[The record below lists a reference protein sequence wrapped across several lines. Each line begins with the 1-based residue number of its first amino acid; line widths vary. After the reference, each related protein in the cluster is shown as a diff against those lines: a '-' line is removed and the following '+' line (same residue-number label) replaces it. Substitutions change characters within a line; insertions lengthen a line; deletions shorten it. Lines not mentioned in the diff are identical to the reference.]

1 LCVIPDLIRNPV
13 FSIGAPMISID
24 AKRCSLCGLCVPVC
38 VRRILEEGDKGV
50 VVTEPELCIFCG
62 HCRAVCQTDAPS
74 FSHLD
79 ETEFEPVANADKLP
93 NPSEFLRFL
102 RRRRST
108 RVYKEKPVEIEKLRM
123 ILEAGRFAPT
133 GGNRQP
139 CEYIVVRGRELL
151 DQVCS
156 LAIQTLQRLGESVKE
171 AFRRHDQL
179 KEPLPEEFIPIQNY
193 PPVWERMAKKWE
205 EGVDLLFYHAPAL
218 ILIHTKRGATTSADV
233 DTGLSAMHMI
243 LMAET
248 MGLGTCL
255 NGFLVTALKRSEELR
270 KALEIPDDHQVH
282 VTFTIGYADVEFL
295 RLVARNPVNVK
306 WMGDE

>member
-1 LCVIPDLIRNPV
+1 
-13 FSIGAPMISID
+13 MISID
-24 AKRCSLCGLCVPVC
+24 EKQCTLCGLCVPVC

-50 VVTEPELCIFCG
+50 VVTDPELCIFCG
-62 HCRAVCQTDAPS
+62 HCRAVCPTNAPS

-79 ETEFEPVANADKLP
+79 ENEFESVAKADKFLDP
-93 NPSEFLRFL
+93 AGFLRFL

-108 RVYKEKPVEIEKLRM
+108 RVYKKKPVEIEKLRM

-151 DQVCS
+151 DRACT
-156 LAIQTLQRLGESVKE
+156 LAIETLQRLGESVKE
-171 AFRRHDQL
+171 AFRRHDEL

-205 EGVDLLFYHAPAL
+205 EGMDLLLYHAPAL
-218 ILIHTKRGATTSADV
+218 ILIQTKRGATTTADV

-270 KALEIPDDHQVH
+270 GVLKIADDHQVH
-282 VTFTIGYADVEFL
+282 VTFTIGYPDVEFL
-295 RLVARNPVNVK
+295 RVVARNPAKVE
-306 WMGDE
+306 WLGDSE